1 MFEGRDLV
9 GLPPHKIVR
18 LGIAR
23 SFQRINIYPRLTVFE
38 NVQVALI
45 AHEGQQWNLLRPGR
59 SLYREGTAELLE
71 LVGLTREAEET
82 AGELSYGKQKQLEL
96 AIALA
101 AKPRLLLL
109 DEPTAGMSPQETT
122 ETIAL
127 GARHREGARPHAALH
142 RARHVGG
149 VRYRRAHLGAA
160 PRRDHRLGR
169 ARRRAQRSRGQA
181 CLPGRAAM
189 ADLHV
194 EGIHTAYGLSQVLF
208 GVSLDVRAGEC
219 IALIGRNGVGK
230 TTTMRSII
238 GLTPPRSGSIVWKD
252 RDIAHLGPHRVCR
265 LGIGFVPEDRR
276 IFPELTV
283 WENLDIARRTGA
295 DGRTAWR
302 EEQVFALFP
311 DLAGIRD
318 RRGGVLSG
326 GQQQMLTIART
337 LMGNPEL
344 LLLDEPSE
352 GLAPLIVEQL
362 RQRVAELKATGLSI
376 VLAEQNLRFV
386 MSLAD
391 RVYILEK
398 GEVRFTGT
406 PADLQADKSIV
417 QQFLTV

>member
-1 MFEGRDLV
+1 
-9 GLPPHKIVR
+9 
-18 LGIAR
+18 
-23 SFQRINIYPRLTVFE
+23 
-38 NVQVALI
+38 
-45 AHEGQQWNLLRPGR
+45 
-59 SLYREGTAELLE
+59 
-71 LVGLTREAEET
+71 
-82 AGELSYGKQKQLEL
+82 
-96 AIALA
+96 
-101 AKPRLLLL
+101 
-109 DEPTAGMSPQETT
+109 
-122 ETIAL
+122 
-127 GARHREGARPHAALH
+127 
-142 RARHVGG
+142 
-149 VRYRRAHLGAA
+149 
-160 PRRDHRLGR
+160 
-169 ARRRAQRSRGQA
+169 
-181 CLPGRAAM
+181 M
-189 ADLHV
+189 ADLAV
-194 EGIHTAYGLSQVLF
+194 EGIHTAYGLSRVLF
-208 GVSLDVRAGEC
+208 GVSLEVHAGEC

-238 GLTPPRSGSIVWKD
+238 GLTPPDSGRVMWKG
-252 RDIAHLGPHRVCR
+252 RDIARLGPHRICR
-265 LGIGFVPEDRR
+265 MGIGFVPEDRR

-283 WENLDIARRTGA
+283 WENLDIARRAGPDSKT
-295 DGRTAWR
+295 TWR

-311 DLAGIRD
+311 DLKDIRD

-376 VLAEQNLRFV
+376 VLAEQNLQFV
-386 MSLAD
+386 MALAD